1 MLYKDTPMLTNR
13 KLNDQIKAIERSG
26 QADGRSKEYIMRTI
40 ISNASKHSEE
50 PMDITKKSIQLDPN
64 DHKTIEDLI
73 TKVAGENNINDV
85 LFVTMNLTHNDCIV
99 KFSCSS
105 SFIPRKSS
113 KGRRKCKVGHGQQT
127 NGPFSPV
134 CSRRNM
140 KNSLRVYMLTEIRC
154 GNYPQLW
161 QDKLLLRIK
170 IY

>member
-99 KFSCSS
+99 KFSCEETE
-105 SFIPRKSS
+105 KKKEEKKVDES
-113 KGRRKCKVGHGQQT
+113 K
-127 NGPFSPV
+127 
-134 CSRRNM
+134 
-140 KNSLRVYMLTEIRC
+140 LE
-154 GNYPQLW
+154 
-161 QDKLLLRIK
+161 D
-170 IY
+170 